1 MMQFGIF
8 LHSLVVGFMI
18 FFMAVVSPTIFKALD
33 EANSGAFLR
42 QLFPRMFLYGLI
54 TMLLAFLTTLN
65 SQLNIYW
72 IISAISSILF
82 AINLYIITPKINYH
96 RDEAKL
102 GNSLSEKK
110 SSSALRTSIHESCE
124 TKGTTNLFGSAPLS
138 DWILNVITTWV
149 FYIYNIQPLS
159 AIWKVDKSDN

>member
-1 MMQFGIF
+1 M
-8 LHSLVVGFMI
+8 V
-18 FFMAVVSPTIFKALD
+18 VVSPTIFKALD

-54 TMLLAFLTTLN
+54 AMLLAFLTTLN

-82 AINLYIITPKINYH
+82 AINLYIITPKINYY

-110 SSSALRTSIHESCE
+110 FKQFHLFSVALFI
-124 TKGTTNLFGSAPLS
+124 LQLLGSLY
-138 DWILNVITTWV
+138 LLL
-149 FYIYNIQPLS
+149 IYYY
-159 AIWKVDKSDN
+159 

>member
-1 MMQFGIF
+1 MLQFGIF

-18 FFMAVVSPTIFKALD
+18 FFMAVVSPTIFKVLD
-33 EANSGAFLR
+33 ETNSGTFLR

-54 TMLLAFLTTLN
+54 AMLLAFLTTLN
-65 SQLNIYW
+65 SQLNNYW

-96 RDEAKL
+96 RDEVKL

-110 SSSALRTSIHESCE
+110 FKQFHLFSVALFI
-124 TKGTTNLFGSAPLS
+124 LQLLGSLY
-138 DWILNVITTWV
+138 LLL
-149 FYIYNIQPLS
+149 IYYY
-159 AIWKVDKSDN
+159 

>member
-1 MMQFGIF
+1 MLQFGIF

-18 FFMAVVSPTIFKALD
+18 FFMAVVSPTIFKVLD
-33 EANSGAFLR
+33 ETNSGTFLR

-54 TMLLAFLTTLN
+54 AMLLAFLTTLK

-82 AINLYIITPKINYH
+82 AINLYIITPKINYY
-96 RDEAKL
+96 RDEVKL

-110 SSSALRTSIHESCE
+110 FKQFHLCSVALFI
-124 TKGTTNLFGSAPLS
+124 LQLLGSLY
-138 DWILNVITTWV
+138 LLL
-149 FYIYNIQPLS
+149 IYYY
-159 AIWKVDKSDN
+159 

>member
-1 MMQFGIF
+1 MLQFGIF

-18 FFMAVVSPTIFKALD
+18 FFMVVVSPTIFKALD

-54 TMLLAFLTTLN
+54 AMLLAFLTTLN

-72 IISAISSILF
+72 IISAISSIFF
-82 AINLYIITPKINYH
+82 AINLYIITPKINYY

-102 GNSLSEKK
+102 GNSLSERKFK
-110 SSSALRTSIHESCE
+110 QFHLFSVALFI
-124 TKGTTNLFGSAPLS
+124 LQLLGSLY
-138 DWILNVITTWV
+138 LLL
-149 FYIYNIQPLS
+149 IYYY
-159 AIWKVDKSDN
+159 

>member
-1 MMQFGIF
+1 MLQFGIF
-8 LHSLVVGFMI
+8 LHSLVVGSMI
-18 FFMAVVSPTIFKALD
+18 FFMAVVSPTIFKVLD
-33 EANSGAFLR
+33 EINSGVFLR

-54 TMLLAFLTTLN
+54 AMLLAFLTTLN

-110 SSSALRTSIHESCE
+110 FKQFHLFSVALFI
-124 TKGTTNLFGSAPLS
+124 LQLLGSLY
-138 DWILNVITTWV
+138 LLL
-149 FYIYNIQPLS
+149 IYYY
-159 AIWKVDKSDN
+159 

>member
-1 MMQFGIF
+1 MLQFGIF

-18 FFMAVVSPTIFKALD
+18 FFMVVVSPTIFKALD

-54 TMLLAFLTTLN
+54 AMLLAFLTTLN

-82 AINLYIITPKINYH
+82 AINFYIITPKINYH

-110 SSSALRTSIHESCE
+110 FKQFHLFSVALFI
-124 TKGTTNLFGSAPLS
+124 LQLLGSLY
-138 DWILNVITTWV
+138 LLL
-149 FYIYNIQPLS
+149 IYYY
-159 AIWKVDKSDN
+159 

>member
-1 MMQFGIF
+1 MLQFGIF

-18 FFMAVVSPTIFKALD
+18 FFMVVVSPTIFKALD

-54 TMLLAFLTTLN
+54 AMLLAFLTTLN
-65 SQLNIYW
+65 SQLNIYS

-110 SSSALRTSIHESCE
+110 FKQFHLFSVALFI
-124 TKGTTNLFGSAPLS
+124 LQLLGSLY
-138 DWILNVITTWV
+138 LLL
-149 FYIYNIQPLS
+149 IYYY
-159 AIWKVDKSDN
+159 

>member
-1 MMQFGIF
+1 MLQFGIF

-18 FFMAVVSPTIFKALD
+18 FFMAVVSPTIFKVLD
-33 EANSGAFLR
+33 VTNSGTFLR

-54 TMLLAFLTTLN
+54 AMLLAFLTTLN

-110 SSSALRTSIHESCE
+110 FKQFHLCSVAFFILQ
-124 TKGTTNLFGSAPLS
+124 LLGSLY
-138 DWILNVITTWV
+138 LLL
-149 FYIYNIQPLS
+149 IYYY
-159 AIWKVDKSDN
+159 

>member
-1 MMQFGIF
+1 MLQFGIF
-8 LHSLVVGFMI
+8 LHSLFVGFMI
-18 FFMAVVSPTIFKALD
+18 FFMVVVSPTIFKALD

-54 TMLLAFLTTLN
+54 AMLLAFLITLN

-110 SSSALRTSIHESCE
+110 FKQFHLFSVALFI
-124 TKGTTNLFGSAPLS
+124 LQLLGSLY
-138 DWILNVITTWV
+138 LLL
-149 FYIYNIQPLS
+149 IYYY
-159 AIWKVDKSDN
+159 

>member
-1 MMQFGIF
+1 MLQFGIF

-18 FFMAVVSPTIFKALD
+18 FFMAVVSPTTFKVLD
-33 EANSGAFLR
+33 ETNSGVFLR
-42 QLFPRMFLYGLI
+42 QLFPRMFRYGLI
-54 TMLLAFLTTLN
+54 AMLLAFLTTLN

-96 RDEAKL
+96 RDEVKL

-110 SSSALRTSIHESCE
+110 FKQFHLFSVALFI
-124 TKGTTNLFGSAPLS
+124 LQLLGSLY
-138 DWILNVITTWV
+138 LLL
-149 FYIYNIQPLS
+149 IYYY
-159 AIWKVDKSDN
+159 

>member
-1 MMQFGIF
+1 MLQFGIF

-18 FFMAVVSPTIFKALD
+18 FFMAVVSPTIFKVLD
-33 EANSGAFLR
+33 ETNSGTFLR

-54 TMLLAFLTTLN
+54 AMLLAFLTTLN

-82 AINLYIITPKINYH
+82 AINLYIITPRINYH

-110 SSSALRTSIHESCE
+110 FKQFHLFSVALFI
-124 TKGTTNLFGSAPLS
+124 LQLLGSLY
-138 DWILNVITTWV
+138 LLL
-149 FYIYNIQPLS
+149 IYYY
-159 AIWKVDKSDN
+159 

>member
-1 MMQFGIF
+1 MLQFGIF

-18 FFMAVVSPTIFKALD
+18 FFMAVVSPTTFKVLD
-33 EANSGAFLR
+33 ETNSGAFLR

-54 TMLLAFLTTLN
+54 AMLLAFLTTLN

-110 SSSALRTSIHESCE
+110 FKQFHLFSVALFI
-124 TKGTTNLFGSAPLS
+124 LQLLGSLY
-138 DWILNVITTWV
+138 LLL
-149 FYIYNIQPLS
+149 IYYY
-159 AIWKVDKSDN
+159 

>member
-1 MMQFGIF
+1 MLQFGIF

-18 FFMAVVSPTIFKALD
+18 FFMVVVSPTIFKALD

-54 TMLLAFLTTLN
+54 AMLFAFLTTLN

-96 RDEAKL
+96 RDEVKL
-102 GNSLSEKK
+102 GKSLSEKK
-110 SSSALRTSIHESCE
+110 FKQFHLCSVALFI
-124 TKGTTNLFGSAPLS
+124 LQLLGSLY
-138 DWILNVITTWV
+138 LLL
-149 FYIYNIQPLS
+149 IYYY
-159 AIWKVDKSDN
+159 

>member
-1 MMQFGIF
+1 MLQFGIF

-18 FFMAVVSPTIFKALD
+18 FFMAVVSPTIFKVLD
-33 EANSGAFLR
+33 EINSGAFLR

-54 TMLLAFLTTLN
+54 AMLLAFLTTLN

-110 SSSALRTSIHESCE
+110 FKQFH
-124 TKGTTNLFGSAPLS
+124 LFSVAFFILQLLGSLY
-138 DWILNVITTWV
+138 LLL
-149 FYIYNIQPLS
+149 IYYY
-159 AIWKVDKSDN
+159 

>member
-1 MMQFGIF
+1 MLQFGIF

-18 FFMAVVSPTIFKALD
+18 FFMVVVSPTIFKALD

-54 TMLLAFLTTLN
+54 AMLLAFLTTLN

-96 RDEAKL
+96 RDKAKL

-110 SSSALRTSIHESCE
+110 FKQFHLFSVALFI
-124 TKGTTNLFGSAPLS
+124 LQLLGSLY
-138 DWILNVITTWV
+138 LLL
-149 FYIYNIQPLS
+149 IYYY
-159 AIWKVDKSDN
+159 

>member
-1 MMQFGIF
+1 MLQFGIF

-18 FFMAVVSPTIFKALD
+18 FFMAVVSPTIFKVLD
-33 EANSGAFLR
+33 ETNSGTFLR

-54 TMLLAFLTTLN
+54 AMLLAFLTTLN

-96 RDEAKL
+96 RDEVKL

-110 SSSALRTSIHESCE
+110 FKQFHLFSVALFISQ
-124 TKGTTNLFGSAPLS
+124 LLGSLY
-138 DWILNVITTWV
+138 LLL
-149 FYIYNIQPLS
+149 IYYY
-159 AIWKVDKSDN
+159 

>member
-1 MMQFGIF
+1 MLQFGIF

-18 FFMAVVSPTIFKALD
+18 FFMAVVSPTIFKVLD
-33 EANSGAFLR
+33 ETNSGTFLR

-54 TMLLAFLTTLN
+54 AMLLAFLTTLN

-72 IISAISSILF
+72 IISAISSIFF
-82 AINLYIITPKINYH
+82 AINLYIITPKINYY

-110 SSSALRTSIHESCE
+110 FKQFHLFSVALFI
-124 TKGTTNLFGSAPLS
+124 LQLLGSLY
-138 DWILNVITTWV
+138 LLL
-149 FYIYNIQPLS
+149 IYYY
-159 AIWKVDKSDN
+159 

>member
-1 MMQFGIF
+1 MLQFGIF

-18 FFMAVVSPTIFKALD
+18 FFMVVVSPTIFKALD

-54 TMLLAFLTTLN
+54 VMLLAFLTTLN

-96 RDEAKL
+96 RDEVKL

-110 SSSALRTSIHESCE
+110 FKQFHLFSVALFI
-124 TKGTTNLFGSAPLS
+124 LQLLGSLY
-138 DWILNVITTWV
+138 LLL
-149 FYIYNIQPLS
+149 IYYY
-159 AIWKVDKSDN
+159 

>member
-1 MMQFGIF
+1 MLQFGIF

-18 FFMAVVSPTIFKALD
+18 FFMAVVSPTIFKVLD
-33 EANSGAFLR
+33 ETNSGTFLR
-42 QLFPRMFLYGLI
+42 QLFQRMILYGLI
-54 TMLLAFLTTLN
+54 AMLLAFLTTLN

-110 SSSALRTSIHESCE
+110 FKQFHLFSVALFILQLLGSIY
-124 TKGTTNLFGSAPLS
+124 LL
-138 DWILNVITTWV
+138 L
-149 FYIYNIQPLS
+149 IYYY
-159 AIWKVDKSDN
+159 

>member
-1 MMQFGIF
+1 MLQFGIF

-18 FFMAVVSPTIFKALD
+18 FFVAVVSPTIFKVLD
-33 EANSGAFLR
+33 ETNSGTFLR

-54 TMLLAFLTTLN
+54 AMLLAFLTTLN

-72 IISAISSILF
+72 IISAISSVLF

-110 SSSALRTSIHESCE
+110 FKQFH
-124 TKGTTNLFGSAPLS
+124 LFSVVLFILQLLGSLY
-138 DWILNVITTWV
+138 LLL
-149 FYIYNIQPLS
+149 IYYY
-159 AIWKVDKSDN
+159 

>member
-1 MMQFGIF
+1 MLQFGIF

-18 FFMAVVSPTIFKALD
+18 FFMVVVSPTIFKALD

-54 TMLLAFLTTLN
+54 AMLLAFLTTLN

-72 IISAISSILF
+72 IISAISSIFF
-82 AINLYIITPKINYH
+82 AINLYIITPKINYY
-96 RDEAKL
+96 RDEVKL

-110 SSSALRTSIHESCE
+110 FKQFHLFSVALFI
-124 TKGTTNLFGSAPLS
+124 LQLLGSLY
-138 DWILNVITTWV
+138 LLL
-149 FYIYNIQPLS
+149 IYYY
-159 AIWKVDKSDN
+159 

>member
-1 MMQFGIF
+1 MLQFGIF

-18 FFMAVVSPTIFKALD
+18 FFMAVVSPTIFKVLD
-33 EANSGAFLR
+33 ETNSGTFLR

-54 TMLLAFLTTLN
+54 AMLLAFLTTLN

-96 RDEAKL
+96 RDEVKL

-110 SSSALRTSIHESCE
+110 FKQFHLFSVALFI
-124 TKGTTNLFGSAPLS
+124 LQLLGSLY
-138 DWILNVITTWV
+138 LLL
-149 FYIYNIQPLS
+149 IYYY
-159 AIWKVDKSDN
+159 

>member
-1 MMQFGIF
+1 MLQFGIF

-18 FFMAVVSPTIFKALD
+18 FFMVVVSPTIFKVLD
-33 EANSGAFLR
+33 ETNSGTFLR

-54 TMLLAFLTTLN
+54 AMLLAFLTTLN

-96 RDEAKL
+96 RDEVKL

-110 SSSALRTSIHESCE
+110 FKQFHLFSVALFI
-124 TKGTTNLFGSAPLS
+124 LQLLGSLY
-138 DWILNVITTWV
+138 LLL
-149 FYIYNIQPLS
+149 IYYY
-159 AIWKVDKSDN
+159 

>member
-1 MMQFGIF
+1 MLQFGIF

-18 FFMAVVSPTIFKALD
+18 FFMVVVSPTIFKALD

-54 TMLLAFLTTLN
+54 AMLLAFLTTLN

-72 IISAISSILF
+72 IISAISSIF
-82 AINLYIITPKINYH
+82 FSITLYIITPRINYH
-96 RDEAKL
+96 RDKAKL

-110 SSSALRTSIHESCE
+110 FKQFHLFSVALFI
-124 TKGTTNLFGSAPLS
+124 LQLLGSLY
-138 DWILNVITTWV
+138 LLL
-149 FYIYNIQPLS
+149 IYYY
-159 AIWKVDKSDN
+159 

>member
-1 MMQFGIF
+1 MLQFGIF

-18 FFMAVVSPTIFKALD
+18 FFMAVVSPTIFKVLD
-33 EANSGAFLR
+33 ETNSGTFLR

-54 TMLLAFLTTLN
+54 AMLLAFLTTLN

-110 SSSALRTSIHESCE
+110 FKQFHLFSVALFI
-124 TKGTTNLFGSAPLS
+124 LQLLGSLY
-138 DWILNVITTWV
+138 LLL
-149 FYIYNIQPLS
+149 IYYY
-159 AIWKVDKSDN
+159 

>member
-1 MMQFGIF
+1 MLQFGIF

-18 FFMAVVSPTIFKALD
+18 FFMVVVSPTIFKALD

-54 TMLLAFLTTLN
+54 VMLLAFLTTLN

-82 AINLYIITPKINYH
+82 VINLYIITPKINYH
-96 RDEAKL
+96 RDEVKL

-110 SSSALRTSIHESCE
+110 FKQFHLFSVALFI
-124 TKGTTNLFGSAPLS
+124 LQLLGSLY
-138 DWILNVITTWV
+138 LLL
-149 FYIYNIQPLS
+149 IYYY
-159 AIWKVDKSDN
+159 

>member
-1 MMQFGIF
+1 MLQFGIF

-18 FFMAVVSPTIFKALD
+18 FFMVVVSPTIFKALD

-54 TMLLAFLTTLN
+54 AMLLAFLTTLN

-72 IISAISSILF
+72 IISAISSIFF
-82 AINLYIITPKINYH
+82 AINLYIITPKINYY

-110 SSSALRTSIHESCE
+110 FKQFHLCSVALFI
-124 TKGTTNLFGSAPLS
+124 LQLLGSLY
-138 DWILNVITTWV
+138 LLL
-149 FYIYNIQPLS
+149 IYYY
-159 AIWKVDKSDN
+159 

>member
-1 MMQFGIF
+1 MLQFGIF

-18 FFMAVVSPTIFKALD
+18 FFMVVVSPIIFKALD

-54 TMLLAFLTTLN
+54 AMLLAFLTTLN

-96 RDEAKL
+96 RDKAKL

-110 SSSALRTSIHESCE
+110 FKQFHIFSVALFI
-124 TKGTTNLFGSAPLS
+124 LQLLGSLY
-138 DWILNVITTWV
+138 LLL
-149 FYIYNIQPLS
+149 IYYY
-159 AIWKVDKSDN
+159 

>member
-1 MMQFGIF
+1 MLQFGIF

-18 FFMAVVSPTIFKALD
+18 FFMVVVSPTIFKALD

-54 TMLLAFLTTLN
+54 AMLLAFLTTLN

-82 AINLYIITPKINYH
+82 AINLYIITPKINYY

-110 SSSALRTSIHESCE
+110 FKQFHLCSVALF
-124 TKGTTNLFGSAPLS
+124 LLQLLGSLY
-138 DWILNVITTWV
+138 LLL
-149 FYIYNIQPLS
+149 IYYY
-159 AIWKVDKSDN
+159 

>member
-1 MMQFGIF
+1 MLQFGIF

-18 FFMAVVSPTIFKALD
+18 FFMVVVSPTIFKALD

-54 TMLLAFLTTLN
+54 AMLLSFLITLN

-82 AINLYIITPKINYH
+82 SLNLYIITPKINYH

-110 SSSALRTSIHESCE
+110 FKQFHLFSVALFILQLLGSIY
-124 TKGTTNLFGSAPLS
+124 LL
-138 DWILNVITTWV
+138 L
-149 FYIYNIQPLS
+149 IYYY
-159 AIWKVDKSDN
+159 

>member
-1 MMQFGIF
+1 MLQFGIF

-18 FFMAVVSPTIFKALD
+18 FFMVVVSPTIFKALD
-33 EANSGAFLR
+33 ETNSGSFLR

-54 TMLLAFLTTLN
+54 AMLLAFLTTLN

-110 SSSALRTSIHESCE
+110 FKQFHLFSVALFI
-124 TKGTTNLFGSAPLS
+124 LQLLGSLY
-138 DWILNVITTWV
+138 LLL
-149 FYIYNIQPLS
+149 IYYY
-159 AIWKVDKSDN
+159 

>member
-1 MMQFGIF
+1 MLQFGIF

-18 FFMAVVSPTIFKALD
+18 FFMAVVSPTIFKVLD
-33 EANSGAFLR
+33 ETNSGTFLR

-54 TMLLAFLTTLN
+54 AMLLAFLTTLN

-72 IISAISSILF
+72 IISFISSILF

-110 SSSALRTSIHESCE
+110 FKQFHLCSVALFI
-124 TKGTTNLFGSAPLS
+124 LQLLGSLY
-138 DWILNVITTWV
+138 LLL
-149 FYIYNIQPLS
+149 IYYY
-159 AIWKVDKSDN
+159 

>member
-1 MMQFGIF
+1 MLQFGVF

-18 FFMAVVSPTIFKALD
+18 FFMVVVSPTIFKALD
-33 EANSGAFLR
+33 EAISGAFLR
-42 QLFPRMFLYGLI
+42 QLFPRMFLYGMI
-54 TMLLAFLTTLN
+54 AMLLAFLTTLN

-82 AINLYIITPKINYH
+82 AINLYIITPKINYY

-110 SSSALRTSIHESCE
+110 FKQFHLFSVALFI
-124 TKGTTNLFGSAPLS
+124 LQLLGSLY
-138 DWILNVITTWV
+138 LLL
-149 FYIYNIQPLS
+149 IYYY
-159 AIWKVDKSDN
+159 

>member
-1 MMQFGIF
+1 MLQFGIF

-18 FFMAVVSPTIFKALD
+18 FFMAVVSPTIFKVLD

-54 TMLLAFLTTLN
+54 AMLLAFLITLN

-110 SSSALRTSIHESCE
+110 FKQFHLCSVALFI
-124 TKGTTNLFGSAPLS
+124 LQLLGSLY
-138 DWILNVITTWV
+138 LLL
-149 FYIYNIQPLS
+149 IYYY
-159 AIWKVDKSDN
+159 

>member
-1 MMQFGIF
+1 MLQFGIF

-18 FFMAVVSPTIFKALD
+18 FFMVVVSPTIFKALD

-54 TMLLAFLTTLN
+54 AMLLAFLTTLN

-82 AINLYIITPKINYH
+82 AINLYIITPKINYY
-96 RDEAKL
+96 RDDAKS

-110 SSSALRTSIHESCE
+110 FKQFHLFSVALFI
-124 TKGTTNLFGSAPLS
+124 LQLLGSLY
-138 DWILNVITTWV
+138 LLL
-149 FYIYNIQPLS
+149 IYYY
-159 AIWKVDKSDN
+159 